1 MNTLEVDQ
9 FKKKNSEGKI
19 ESEREFLKR
28 LEKSRNYNMYK
39 IDLDYK
45 AMDKNEEIQGY
56 KRNQDDYHDQ
66 QEVLRLF
73 QEQQKNLKS

>member
-1 MNTLEVDQ
+1 
-9 FKKKNSEGKI
+9 
-19 ESEREFLKR
+19 
-28 LEKSRNYNMYK
+28 MYK

-73 QEQQKNLKS
+73 QEQ